1 MRKRNFSKFSH
12 HTLDTRGTGKTY
24 ASAFAVRELGYKKV
38 LFLVHRNQIAEQ
50 AMKSYQKVFGESI
63 KTGMVTGKSHDYDAD
78 FIFATVQTLSKTENL
93 EIFPRDYFE
102 CCIYDEAHHTSAD
115 SYKKVMDY
123 FTPKFTLGMAATPDK
138 RDDHVNYLSHAVQYF
153 LWKRLLTVVT
163 ITHL

>member
-93 EIFPRDYFE
+93 EIFPRDF
-102 CCIYDEAHHTSAD
+102 
-115 SYKKVMDY
+115 
-123 FTPKFTLGMAATPDK
+123 
-138 RDDHVNYLSHAVQYF
+138 
-153 LWKRLLTVVT
+153 
-163 ITHL
+163 